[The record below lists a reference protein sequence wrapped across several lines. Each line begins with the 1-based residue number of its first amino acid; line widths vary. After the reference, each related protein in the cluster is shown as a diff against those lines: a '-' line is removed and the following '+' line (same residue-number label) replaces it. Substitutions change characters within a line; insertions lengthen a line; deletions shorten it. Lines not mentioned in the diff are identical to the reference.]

1 MEQEGWGVHK
11 RLTVFLGAD
20 DIKRVQTVC
29 DAKNLTPTQAIS
41 KLVCA
46 GFRELTK
53 KEVSA

>member
-1 MEQEGWGVHK
+1 MHK

-41 KLVCA
+41 KLVRA